1 MRINVLEVETSNKI
15 AAGEVVERPSSVV
28 KELVENSID
37 AGAENIIVEIFEGGQ
52 KNIKVIDDGTGIHID
67 DIEKAFMPHATSKIK
82 YVEDIYNIHTLGF
95 RGEALPSIASVS
107 RTTLNSRTKD
117 SSFGMEIS
125 KASGDIIYVKEIG
138 CNIGTTIEVKDLF
151 FNVPARQKF
160 LKSPQREAA
169 LISDILG
176 RLALANNEISFKL
189 LNNSKKVIATYG
201 STNVCDTIRYIYGK
215 EVVNNITS
223 FEKLSDIMSVHGY
236 IGNAQI
242 SRGSRNRQSIFV
254 NKRYVKSSLI
264 TAAVERAFKS
274 FLTVNKFPFFIIF
287 LDIFPEYIDINVHP
301 QKTEIKFQQD
311 NAVFKLVF
319 DAVHTAIGDSLRGN
333 FDTKKEENEN
343 NNGKEI
349 EENKKNT
356 LRSEIYDFNRIVIDE
371 KDKEE
376 LEKSVQIPIDF
387 SYKTLNNETDNS
399 MELRKANY
407 NEPIVTSNT
416 NDTGNTNVI
425 GNTNVT
431 SNPYSETTN
440 VLPNKSGTE
449 NVKENYEI
457 NYDTSKVTPPTEIS
471 KIAKF
476 PELRIIGQF
485 NKTYIL
491 GELYNELYLID
502 QHAAHEKVLFEKYKS
517 EIVNSQVLSQ
527 ILLTPTVIE
536 LSSED
541 YSYYVENEAVFKNS
555 GFDIIEFGE
564 NTISIREV
572 PIILG
577 KPDIKNLFNEILDN
591 LKNMGTGKT
600 AEIKYNR
607 IASMACKA
615 AVKANNMLSDLEMNK
630 LVNDLRYIEEPFTC
644 PHGRP
649 TIIKITLNELE
660 KRFKRIQ

>member
-37 AGAENIIVEIFEGGQ
+37 AGAKNIIVEIFEGGQ
-52 KNIKVIDDGTGIHID
+52 KNIKVIDDGSGIHID

-117 SSFGMEIS
+117 SSFGIEIS

-189 LNNSKKVIATYG
+189 LNNSKKVISTFG
-201 STNVCDTIRYIYGK
+201 STNICDTIRYIYGK

-287 LDIFPEYIDINVHP
+287 LDVFPEYIDINVHP

-343 NNGKEI
+343 NNVKEI
-349 EENKKNT
+349 EKNT

-407 NEPIVTSNT
+407 NDPIVTSNT

-425 GNTNVT
+425 GNANANVT

-440 VLPNKSGTE
+440 VLPNKSVTE
-449 NVKENYEI
+449 NVKENYES
-457 NYDTSKVTPPTEIS
+457 NYDTSKVTPSNEIS
-471 KIAKF
+471 KSAKF

-491 GELYNELYLID
+491 GEIYNELYLID
-502 QHAAHEKVLFEKYKS
+502 QHAAHEKILFEKYKS
-517 EIVNSQVLSQ
+517 EIINSEVLSQ
-527 ILLTPTVIE
+527 ILLTPSVIE
-536 LSSED
+536 LSPED
-541 YSYYVENEAVFKNS
+541 YSYYVENEAVFNNS

-564 NTISIREV
+564 NTISIKEV

-591 LKNMGTGKT
+591 LKNRGTGET
-600 AEIKYNR
+600 VEIKYNR
-607 IASMACKA
+607 IATIACKA
-615 AVKANNMLSDLEMNK
+615 AVKANNLLSDIEMNK
-630 LVNDLRYIEEPFTC
+630 LINDLRYIEEPFTC